1 MSLSTP
7 GRHALRLVKK
17 QAERSFSETPIFL
30 LPQLARH
37 LQQARPTFPPPQK
50 HSRTQRRYIQ
60 TPTQEETKAG
70 HVTNLAALS
79 KLPSHC
85 PGCGA
90 LAQADTKDVAGYY
103 TMTRRSVKQY
113 LGARPL
119 TLDNSEDEIVRKAL
133 EKVDSSILDTLGIE
147 QPAPTSTSQEPP
159 VCDRCHNLKHHET
172 GVSIHHPSMEAIK
185 QTIHASPYKY
195 NYVYHVIDAADFPMS
210 FIPDLVKALQFAPL
224 RSQNR
229 RSRLDRYYAGRSTA
243 VNFVITRGDLL
254 APLKEQVDSMMPYLR
269 EILREAMGSSG
280 RNVRLGDVTCVSAVR
295 GWWTPMVK
303 RSIYT
308 RAGGNWLVGKFNVGK
323 SQLFNSVFPKGKGVT
338 LISGESL
345 PAEEHTPAAEH
356 MAAEE
361 HMLAEEKVETT
372 DEFSL
377 LPPAQKEVAYPVMP
391 LVSPLPGTTA
401 SPIRVPFRK
410 GRGELIDLPGLA
422 RSDLELHVQPEHRS
436 SLFMRSRVTP
446 EQQVIKPGQSLL
458 LGGFLRFTPTNPDT
472 VVLAYAFTPLKPH
485 LTSNEKAVGIQTRT
499 RESTVENIS
508 APGTEERITSAGV
521 FSLKWDVTKQRTGSL
536 TSRKGVVVDELPY
549 KVLSVD
555 IVIEG
560 CGWVEL
566 VAQVSKRNLE
576 QQLGMKDVGFQLAQ
590 EDETSSWPFVEV
602 FTPEGKF
609 VAARRPMNAWIHC
622 APRPSTTKGRPRKSM
637 KSAKKQMKRAMR

>member
-7 GRHALRLVKK
+7 GRHALRLAKK

-37 LQQARPTFPPPQK
+37 LQQARSTFPLPQK
-50 HSRTQRRYIQ
+50 HSRTQRRYIR
-60 TPTQEETKAG
+60 THTQEENKPG

-90 LAQADTKDVAGYY
+90 LAQADIKDVAGYY
-103 TMTRRSVKQY
+103 TLTRRSVKQY
-113 LGARPL
+113 LGIRPS

-172 GVSIHHPSMEAIK
+172 GVSIHHPSTEAIK

-210 FIPDLVKALQFAPL
+210 FIPDLIKTLQFAPL
-224 RSQNR
+224 RSHNR

-295 GWWTPMVK
+295 GWWTPMLK

-308 RAGGNWLVGKFNVGK
+308 RAGGNW
-323 SQLFNSVFPKGKGVT
+323 
-338 LISGESL
+338 
-345 PAEEHTPAAEH
+345 
-356 MAAEE
+356 
-361 HMLAEEKVETT
+361 
-372 DEFSL
+372 
-377 LPPAQKEVAYPVMP
+377 
-391 LVSPLPGTTA
+391 
-401 SPIRVPFRK
+401 VPFRK

-555 IVIEG
+555 ILIEG

-590 EDETSSWPFVEV
+590 EDEASSWPSVEV